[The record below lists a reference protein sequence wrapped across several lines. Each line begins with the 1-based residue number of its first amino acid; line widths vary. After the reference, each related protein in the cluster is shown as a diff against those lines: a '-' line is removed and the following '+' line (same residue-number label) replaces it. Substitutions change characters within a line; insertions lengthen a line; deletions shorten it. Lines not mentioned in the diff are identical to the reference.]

1 MQQPVILIWPPAKKP
16 ANELE
21 IEMTMIEY
29 EKLETRRVDAVPQ
42 GSKVKLPDDTTGRVF
57 VVGHVDQHGM
67 ISLLRGKLGKERIEV
82 SATPSHPVVI
92 HEEAAE

>member
-16 ANELE
+16 ANELG

-42 GSKVKLPDDTTGRVF
+42 GSKVKLPGDAAGRMF
-57 VVGHVDQHGM
+57 TVGSTDQYGM
-67 ISLLRGKLGKERIEV
+67 ISLLRGNAGKERVEV
-82 SATPSHPVVI
+82 SLTPSHLVVI
-92 HEEAAE
+92 HEIKGE